1 MESPVSSKKNKGK
14 LKQMESKVKENQN
27 ITSVNEFNDYIK
39 ICKPKIWIILIALI
53 ILMLSLTVWGI
64 FGKIETKIDKQA
76 ISVNGTVY
84 CFLDQNEIANISNNT
99 SVKIENKSYKITNI
113 YDKAFSSNQI
123 ESFLKEH
130 NIDSKLSNLNSNNV
144 YYLLTINVENV
155 PDEIINI
162 SIIKESISPIS
173 FLVNNKE
180 G

>member
-14 LKQMESKVKENQN
+14 LKQMESKAKENKN

-53 ILMLSLTVWGI
+53 ILMLSLTIWGI

-76 ISVNGTVY
+76 ISMNGTVY

-99 SVKIENKSYKITNI
+99 SVKIEDKLYKINNI
-113 YDKAFSSNQI
+113 YDKAFSSDQV
-123 ESFLKEH
+123 ETFLSEH
-130 NIDSKLSNLNSNNV
+130 NINLELNLNSNSV
-144 YYLLTINVENV
+144 YYLLTIKVENV
-155 PDEIINI
+155 PYEIINI

-173 FLVNNKE
+173 FLINNKE